1 MASLGIN
8 AYEPR
13 QPFKDFHN
21 RSQRW
26 AVLVCH
32 RRAGKT
38 VACVAELVLS
48 ALFTTKQDAR
58 FAYVCPQY
66 NQAKDVAWL
75 YIKRLTADIPGVQY
89 NESELRADLPNGARI
104 RLYGADNPDR
114 LRGLYLDGVILD
126 EFADMRSSVWG
137 EVVRPMLADRKGWAV
152 FIGTPKG
159 HNEFYDAYQYAVSS
173 PDWFTLMLRASSSGL
188 IDDAELMDAKRGMTD
203 DQFAQ
208 EFECSFEAAIAGAYY
223 SKDIV
228 GEQITDV
235 PYDKAL
241 PVYTAWDIGYS
252 DDTAIWFYQVT
263 RSEIHV
269 IDYYAANGYGVE
281 HYVDVLNGK
290 AYNYAKLGNKPF
302 LWLPHDARAKTFA
315 SGGKST
321 QEQFQALGY
330 TSRITPE
337 LSLQDGIQALRMA
350 LPRMWFD
357 KEKCKDGVEALKL
370 YRREWDSDKKV
381 FRDKPLH
388 DWTSHAA
395 DAARYM
401 AISYREMRPEE
412 KKPEP
417 KWAMQGI
424 EGGITRTQT
433 LDELWSMTPKRN
445 GRI

>member
-1 MASLGIN
+1 M
-8 AYEPR
+8 
-13 QPFKDFHN
+13 
-21 RSQRW
+21 
-26 AVLVCH
+26 VCH

-48 ALFTTKQDAR
+48 ALVCGKQDGR
-58 FAYVCPQY
+58 YGYVCPQF
-66 NQAKDVAWL
+66 NQAKDVAWI
-75 YIKRLTADIPGVQY
+75 YIKRLTADIPGIQY
-89 NESELRADLPNGARI
+89 NESELRADLPNGSRI

-159 HNEFYDAYQYAVSS
+159 HNEFYDAYQDALTR
-173 PDWFTLMLRASSSGL
+173 PEWFTLMLRASNSGL

-223 SKDIV
+223 SKDINQD
-228 GEQITDV
+228 QITDV
-235 PYDKAL
+235 PYDPAIL
-241 PVYTAWDIGYS
+241 VYTAWDIGYS
-252 DDTAIWFYQVT
+252 DDTAIWFFQVT
-263 RSEIHV
+263 RNEIHV
-269 IDYYAANGYGVE
+269 IDFYSANGYGVD
-281 HYVDVLNGK
+281 HYATVLDSKG
-290 AYNYAKLGNKPF
+290 YEYAKLGSKPF

-321 QEQFQALGY
+321 QEQFQTLGY

-357 KEKCKDGVEALKL
+357 HDKCRDGIEALKL

-401 AISYREMRPEE
+401 AISWRELKPEE

-417 KWAMQGI
+417 KFAMQGI
-424 EGGITRTQT
+424 GNGLTRTIP
-433 LDELWSMTPKRN
+433 LDEMWAMTPGRNKR
-445 GRI
+445 I